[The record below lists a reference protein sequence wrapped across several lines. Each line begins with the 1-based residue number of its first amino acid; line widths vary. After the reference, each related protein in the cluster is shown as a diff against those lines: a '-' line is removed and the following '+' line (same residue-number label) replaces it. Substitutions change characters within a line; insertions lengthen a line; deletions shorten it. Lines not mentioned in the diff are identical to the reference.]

1 MNLVASAW
9 TLRRRVLVM
18 LGVVGAILLSV
29 AGAEAVVATK
39 NREYTDVLLMQVGP
53 LRVQG
58 QEMLNALL
66 DQETGVRGYAVTGD
80 PEDLGPYEQGLARE
94 QATAREIRELSGKY
108 PAIVDDL
115 VVVEQQAQE
124 WRRTVAQPVIDTTNS
139 SGTAAGQALLTDES
153 RQRFDELRASVAALQ
168 DEIFTAR
175 EATARDVERTG
186 NLLVVLLIVAALV
199 VALAGIALLLSLDR
213 MVLRPLTTLA
223 GQVRQVATGDYSHR
237 ITGAGPPEFQRL
249 GEDVDA
255 MRQKIAADLAEVRE
269 ARERIEWVNTQLQ
282 KQAEELTRS
291 NRDLEQFAYVAS
303 HDLQEPLR
311 KVASFCQL
319 LQRRYAGRLDERADQ
334 YIAFAVDGAQRM
346 QRLINDLLAFSRIG
360 RITAGFTEVDLNRLM
375 GEVSAQTE
383 PARQYADAELTWGDL
398 PVIRG
403 EEPLLTN
410 LLVNLVSNSVKFRRP
425 DVTPKVHVSARLV
438 DDEWEI
444 TCQDNGIGIEPEFA
458 EKIFVIFQRLHAK
471 DAYPGTGI
479 GLAIVKKIV
488 EYHGGRVWVD
498 TDVPEGTAIRFTL
511 PALPADIERA
521 RQTAGADGSTAEAAS
536 DADGAGPD
544 AAERPGDGPSTAG
557 ATGVDAGSSRGDGAG
572 SGAETPGD
580 GGTVGEEVG
589 AGRPSSGVA
598 QRTGGSPDDGGPQAP
613 DGAAGNG
620 TGGMKEAVR

>member
-1 MNLVASAW
+1 MNLAASSW

-18 LGVVGAILLSV
+18 LGVVGVMLLSV
-29 AGAEAVVATK
+29 AGAEAVVAAK

-58 QEMLNALL
+58 QEMLNAML

-80 PEDLGPYEQGLARE
+80 LEDLAPYEQGLARE
-94 QATAREIRELSGKY
+94 RATAREIRELSGKY
-108 PAIVDDL
+108 PAIVADL
-115 VVVEQQAQE
+115 AVVEQQADE
-124 WRRTVAQPVIDTTNS
+124 WRRSVAQPVIDTTSS
-139 SGTAAGQALLTDES
+139 SGTAAGQDLLTDDS
-153 RQRFDELRASVAALQ
+153 RQRFDELRSAVAALQ

-186 NLLVVLLIVAALV
+186 NMLVVLLIVAALV

-223 GQVRQVATGDYSHR
+223 GQVRQVATGDFSHR
-237 ITGAGPPEFQRL
+237 ISGGGPPEFQRL

-255 MRQKIAADLAEVRE
+255 MRQRIAADLAEVRE

-360 RITAGFTEVDLNRLM
+360 RITAGFADIDLNRLM
-375 GEVSAQTE
+375 SEVAAQTE

-425 DVTPKVHVSARLV
+425 DVAPKVHVSARLV
-438 DDEWEI
+438 GDEWEV

-471 DAYPGTGI
+471 NAYPGTGI

-511 PALPADIERA
+511 PALPADVEGV
-521 RQTAGADGSTAEAAS
+521 RQAAGSAADAAA
-536 DADGAGPD
+536 DADRAGPD
-544 AAERPGDGPSTAG
+544 AADRADDRASPGGEA
-557 ATGVDAGSSRGDGAG
+557 AG
-572 SGAETPGD
+572 SGAETPGG
-580 GGTVGEEVG
+580 GGTVGEEAG
-589 AGRPSSGVA
+589 AERSPAGVA
-598 QRTGGSPDDGGPQAP
+598 QRTGGSTDDGGPQAL
-613 DGAAGNG
+613 DGASGSG
-620 TGGMKEAVR
+620 TGGMKEAVG